1 MSKKIQEVE
10 RRLAWNYE
18 RNRQI
23 YDQVLAEVIDAPK
36 IAQLLRELE
45 TNALRREHFTRQ
57 LEIEIEKSKQ
67 NWWDRL
73 FG

>member
-1 MSKKIQEVE
+1 MSKKIREVE
-10 RRLAWNYE
+10 QRLAWNYE

-23 YDQVLAEVIDAPK
+23 YEQVLAEVIDTTK

-45 TNALRREHFTRQ
+45 TNALRREHFQRQ
-57 LEIEIEKSKQ
+57 LDIEIERSKA